1 MSKFTNVVRNF
12 SCLIIF
18 GLILTSFYSFSQTG
32 SEVLKKSNNTG
43 LSGKGLLVSES
54 FDDVTFPPSG
64 WQNIQLT
71 GTGLWARTTAGTYPS
86 CSPHS
91 GAGMAFFDNYN
102 FGYNVSAMLITP
114 PLVMPADVNF
124 WMYRDDG
131 WPTYADSLEVYYNS
145 APDLNGAVLLGKVA
159 RYYWLSDWYEFN
171 YQIPAPFSGSSYVI
185 FVAKSGWGNDIFLDD
200 IEIRASLAND
210 VGITSILSPSVMVIA
225 GEEIVPE
232 VVVRNFGLQPQTNIP
247 VKYQNGQTGQVFTE
261 VIPYLDSSA
270 TMNVIFPAWTATPG
284 GPYDF
289 YFYTDLPGDEDTSND
304 TIIKQIVCTISN
316 QNFLHSISGGLYH
329 SMSVC
334 ADKTVMAW
342 GRNTD
347 GQLGDGTNSDSNIP
361 VQVANLTDVIRVSA
375 GKCHSVALKDNG
387 TVWCFGNNESGQLGN
402 GGTAS
407 SNVPVQVSGLTGIT
421 SIAGGDDHTL
431 ALKDDGTVWTWGG
444 NQWGQLGDG
453 TNINSSTPVQVSG
466 LTNAIAVASGSLFSL
481 AILND
486 GTVMAWGANFN
497 GQLGNGTLFSNNIP
511 VLVYELSDVIAIN
524 AGNAHSVALKND
536 GTVWTWGY
544 NYLGQLGNGNNS
556 DSKIP
561 VQTTGLS
568 GITTISAGN
577 ASTYA
582 VKYDGTAWAW
592 GWNSNGQLGNGTI
605 TNSNLPVQVPG
616 LTNMIAMASGAFHC
630 LSINQEGELFTW
642 GANDYGQ
649 LGDGTSTES
658 HVPVLISSLCPVY
671 TPIRET
677 FRIWNEQIRLYP
689 NPTDGHFVLLIEPEE
704 GSLNDGIVEIFNA
717 YGEKIMASR
726 VEPGKLTPLDLT
738 GKGKGLFFVRTTTS
752 NAIRCGKILV
762 K

>member
-1 MSKFTNVVRNF
+1 
-12 SCLIIF
+12 
-18 GLILTSFYSFSQTG
+18 
-32 SEVLKKSNNTG
+32 
-43 LSGKGLLVSES
+43 
-54 FDDVTFPPSG
+54 
-64 WQNIQLT
+64 
-71 GTGLWARTTAGTYPS
+71 
-86 CSPHS
+86 
-91 GAGMAFFDNYN
+91 
-102 FGYNVSAMLITP
+102 
-114 PLVMPADVNF
+114 
-124 WMYRDDG
+124 
-131 WPTYADSLEVYYNS
+131 
-145 APDLNGAVLLGKVA
+145 
-159 RYYWLSDWYEFN
+159 
-171 YQIPAPFSGSSYVI
+171 
-185 FVAKSGWGNDIFLDD
+185 
-200 IEIRASLAND
+200 
-210 VGITSILSPSVMVIA
+210 
-225 GEEIVPE
+225 
-232 VVVRNFGLQPQTNIP
+232 
-247 VKYQNGQTGQVFTE
+247 
-261 VIPYLDSSA
+261 
-270 TMNVIFPAWTATPG
+270 
-284 GPYDF
+284 
-289 YFYTDLPGDEDTSND
+289 
-304 TIIKQIVCTISN
+304 
-316 QNFLHSISGGLYH
+316 
-329 SMSVC
+329 
-334 ADKTVMAW
+334 
-342 GRNTD
+342 
-347 GQLGDGTNSDSNIP
+347 
-361 VQVANLTDVIRVSA
+361 
-375 GKCHSVALKDNG
+375 
-387 TVWCFGNNESGQLGN
+387 
-402 GGTAS
+402 
-407 SNVPVQVSGLTGIT
+407 
-421 SIAGGDDHTL
+421 
-431 ALKDDGTVWTWGG
+431 
-444 NQWGQLGDG
+444 
-453 TNINSSTPVQVSG
+453 
-466 LTNAIAVASGSLFSL
+466 
-481 AILND
+481 
-486 GTVMAWGANFN
+486 
-497 GQLGNGTLFSNNIP
+497 
-511 VLVYELSDVIAIN
+511 
-524 AGNAHSVALKND
+524 LKND